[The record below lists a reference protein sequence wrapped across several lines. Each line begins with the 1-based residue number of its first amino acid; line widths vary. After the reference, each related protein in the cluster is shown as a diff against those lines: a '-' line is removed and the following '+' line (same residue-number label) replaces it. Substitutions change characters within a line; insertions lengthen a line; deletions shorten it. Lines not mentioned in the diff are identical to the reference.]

1 MDMLVHEHM
10 AARVRQPRAAPV
22 VTPAKHEG
30 VGNALRSAYFP
41 RAHDM
46 PEDFQRLLDQLS

>member
-1 MDMLVHEHM
+1 M